1 MEKKKTTRPPGIG
14 GRAESPTAEQKK
26 VFKSH
31 NAIQLVGQVTE
42 ARYSNMYGVDVCE
55 AIIKTIVR
63 FQRLNGTLKTQ
74 SSYIHLH
81 MWQNH
86 LDVPVWKIR
95 EGNILSVQ
103 GEYKNTVVHRR
114 FDTVKLVGVFVSK
127 VEILAED
134 GELTFED
141 ANFEYD
147 KAKHLD

>member
-1 MEKKKTTRPPGIG
+1 MEKKKTTRRPWIG
-14 GRAESPTAEQKK
+14 SRAEIPTAEQKK

-31 NAIQLVGQVTE
+31 NAVQLVGQVTE

-147 KAKHLD
+147 KPKHLD